1 MKVSLNAIAPILAY
15 CASSITMTLVNR
27 YLMKAF
33 RDYLFFMLSIQ
44 AGACVLLIHIF
55 KAFNLVNA
63 KSFNLE
69 DAKKWLPVSV
79 LQAVMLYTGAQR

>member
-1 MKVSLNAIAPILAY
+1 MKISLNSLAPILAY

-27 YLMKAF
+27 YLMQAF
-33 RDYLFFMLSIQ
+33 KPYLFFMLSIQ

-55 KAFNLVNA
+55 KTFKLVSAKAFNLD
-63 KSFNLE
+63 